1 MELSE
6 VRNRILNTPLV
17 KNLPESMRNK
27 FAMQL
32 LWIAQTE
39 EVSREQNLFVQGD
52 KDSDY
57 GCLIL
62 EGMVRIITEKSNK
75 KTIDAPD
82 ILGEVQLFTPQ
93 GERTATVEVVVG
105 GEILTFSWKEFGN
118 AARENFSEEEM
129 ATLKKVI
136 ADSAWTRQEDL
147 MEKIK
152 EKRKNGSGKDS
163 E

>member
-6 VRNRILNTPLV
+6 VRNRILTTPLV
-17 KNLPESMRNK
+17 QNLPEEMRNK

-32 LWIAQTE
+32 LWIANTE
-39 EVSREQNLFVQGD
+39 EVSREQKLFVQGD

-62 EGMVRIITEKSNK
+62 EGMVRIITEESNK

-105 GEILTFSWKEFGN
+105 GEILTFSWKEFG
-118 AARENFSEEEM
+118 AAAKVNFTDEQM
-129 ATLKKVI
+129 DTLKKVI
-136 ADSAWTRQEDL
+136 AESAWTRQENL
-147 MEKIK
+147 LEKIK
-152 EKRKNGSGKDS
+152 EKQSAES
-163 E
+163 

>member
-6 VRNRILNTPLV
+6 VRSRILNTPLV
-17 KNLPESMRNK
+17 QRLPGSMQNK
-27 FAMQL
+27 FAMLL

-39 EVSREQNLFVQGD
+39 EVSREQKLFIQGD

-62 EGMVRIITEKSNK
+62 EGMVRIITEESNK

-105 GEILTFSWKEFGN
+105 GEILTFSWKQFG
-118 AARENFSEEEM
+118 ADAKEHFTEEEM

-136 ADSAWTRQEDL
+136 ADSAWTRQDNL
-147 MEKIK
+147 LEKIQ
-152 EKRKNGSGKDS
+152 EKRKNEAENKS